1 MQPTCTLI
9 LALLLFAQ
17 SPLYAQFYGG
27 TLQVAHASPEQPNAT
42 KLLFTATLFGPSDA
56 DSVPDSLSLNLGYF
70 SEGDMVSEEIPLI
83 STSPLEDELNQYT
96 YALEWVVP
104 SRIAY
109 LFSVEACCLEP
120 AFDNLSTT
128 APQPLF
134 LPTLYTFPNPQ
145 FVGVNNGAVFA
156 VPLQQQA
163 TTSTPLNAV
172 LSASDTE
179 GDSIALSL
187 YDPETFEGDFLLPNE
202 IDNGGTANFSLS
214 SDGQLQWDTPTEAG
228 KSYLLPVQVSE
239 YRNGIVLGTSIAY
252 FRLSTTSA
260 TSSTPLN
267 SGWAV
272 SAYPNPTK
280 GALVISAPASARLS
294 ATLINLQGQL
304 LRQWVGLQDGQR
316 IHLGQT
322 PGVYLL
328 SLTDGKRIKTLRIV
342 VAGE

>member
-1 MQPTCTLI
+1 MTLTRTLFWVI
-9 LALLLFAQ
+9 VLLAQ
-17 SPLYAQFYGG
+17 YPLHAQFYGG
-27 TLQVAHASPEQPNAT
+27 MLQVAHASPEQPHAT
-42 KLLFTATLFGPSDA
+42 KLLFTATLFGPSNA
-56 DSVPDSLSLNLGYF
+56 DSVPDSLSLNLSYY
-70 SEGDMVSEEIPLI
+70 SEGDMVFEEIPLI
-83 STSPLEDELNQYT
+83 STSPLDDELNQYT
-96 YALEWVVP
+96 YSLEWVVP

-120 AFDNLSTT
+120 EFDNLSTT

-134 LPTLYTFPNPQ
+134 LPTIYTFPNPQ

-163 TTSTPLNAV
+163 TTSTPLNSV

-228 KSYLLPVQVSE
+228 KSYLLPVQVRE
-239 YRNGIVLGTSIAY
+239 YRNGILLGSSIAY
-252 FRLSTTSA
+252 LRLSTTSA
-260 TSSTPLN
+260 TSSTLLDN
-267 SGWAV
+267 DWAV

-280 GALVISAPASARLS
+280 GALVITAPASARLS
-294 ATLINLQGQL
+294 ATLTNVQGQL
-304 LRQWVGLQDGQR
+304 LRQWTDLRDGQR
-316 IHLGQT
+316 INLGQA
-322 PGVYLL
+322 PGVHLL
-328 SLTDGKRIKTLRIV
+328 SLTDGKRVKTLRIV